1 MSVSPDHS
9 RRWKWGFAIFVVVIT
24 TLPYLLGYMNAGA
37 QLAYSGFVIGVEDG
51 NSYIAKMLSGAAGD
65 WLFRT
70 PYTAAEQKGSLAFLP
85 YLLLG
90 KLAGGE
96 AVHTQ
101 LVALFHL
108 FRVFGCFLFVFA
120 TFDFCRIFLEDP
132 RLQRWGT
139 VMATFGG
146 GLGWLAIF
154 GLKTGGYEQLP
165 LEFYSPESFGF
176 LGVFSLPHLAAAR
189 ALLLW
194 GMAAFLAPLRD
205 KPFLQ
210 GAKAGWL
217 WLLLGFMQPLTILTG
232 WAVLGASMA
241 LRFVQI
247 WERRSEKEWYMDAL
261 AAWRGRLMVAVGMV
275 FVSSP
280 MVLYNFLAF
289 SLDPF
294 LKGWSQQNL
303 ILSPPPGDY
312 LLAYGLV
319 LPFAVLGAVRA
330 WKTSQWQFSLLT
342 GWLLAFPFLAYFP
355 YPLQRRLPEGV
366 WVAWIILGLT
376 GIEALRRRWQKPA
389 LAVIAS
395 GLLTTLIFYVGS
407 LWTVTSQAAPLFLP
421 KAETNAF
428 TYLTEKAPPFSTI
441 LTSYKIG
448 NSLPAWSPMR
458 VVIGHGPESVDL
470 AVLQPQVEAFF
481 SSPGNEAGKMEFL
494 IRLGVDYIFFGPDE
508 QEPGGWDPTESSF
521 LRTIYAQDGFAI
533 YQLEKLPQ
541 P

>member
-1 MSVSPDHS
+1 MLVDQNHS
-9 RRWKWGFAIFVVVIT
+9 RRWLWGFAIFVALIT
-24 TLPYLLGYMNAGA
+24 SLPYLVGYMNAGA
-37 QLAYSGFVIGVEDG
+37 EQAYSGFVIGVEDG
-51 NSYIAKMLSGAAGD
+51 NSYIAKMLSGTAGD

-70 PYTAAEQKGSLAFLP
+70 PYTAVEQKGSLAFLP

-101 LVALFHL
+101 LVGLFHL
-108 FRVFGCFLFVFA
+108 FRVIGCFLFVFS
-120 TFDFCRIFLEDP
+120 TFDFCRIFLEDLW
-132 RLQRWGT
+132 LQRWGT
-139 VMATFGG
+139 VLATFGG
-146 GLGWLAIF
+146 GLGWLAIL

-176 LGVFSLPHLAAAR
+176 LGVFSLPHLALAR

-194 GMAAFLAPLRD
+194 GLAGFLAPLKS

-210 GAKAGWL
+210 GARAGLL
-217 WLLLGFMQPLTILTG
+217 WLLLGFMQPLTIVTG
-232 WAVLGASMA
+232 WAVLGASIA

-247 WERRSEKEWYMDAL
+247 WLRRTEKGWHTDVL
-261 AAWRGRLMVAVGMV
+261 ADWHGRLKVAAGMV

-330 WKTSQWQFSLLT
+330 WKTGRWQFSVLNA
-342 GWLLAFPFLAYFP
+342 WLIVFPFLAYFP

-389 LAVIAS
+389 LAVVAS
-395 GLLTTLIFYVGS
+395 GMLTTLIFYVGS
-407 LWTVTSQAAPLFLP
+407 LWTITSQAAPLFLP
-421 KAETNAF
+421 KAEVNAYAF
-428 TYLTEKAPPFSTI
+428 LAENAPAFSTV
-441 LTSYKIG
+441 LTSYKNG

-470 AVLQPQVEAFF
+470 AALQPQVEAFF
-481 SSPGNEAGKMEFL
+481 ASPSNDSGKIEFL
-494 IRLGVDYIFFGPDE
+494 TQFGVGYILFGPDE
-508 QEPGGWDPTESSF
+508 KKQGAWDPAKSTF
-521 LRTIYAQDGFAI
+521 LREVYAQDGYAI
-533 YQLEKLPQ
+533 YQVENSPQ